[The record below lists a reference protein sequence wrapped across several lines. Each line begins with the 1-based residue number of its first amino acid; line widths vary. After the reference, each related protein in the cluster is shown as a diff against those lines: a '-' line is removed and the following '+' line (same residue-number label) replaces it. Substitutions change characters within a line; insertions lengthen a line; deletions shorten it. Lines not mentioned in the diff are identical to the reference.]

1 MKVDNLDELINAGA
15 EIPTGDLIPDAT
27 VDRIVAYSAPLTY
40 KQKLFVNEYCVDFN
54 VTAAYKRAFS
64 AMITED
70 KSEVNIKRCAF
81 VMWNNP
87 GVQEAILLRVNA
99 LSQASRIKK
108 EWILG
113 ELMTIYEE
121 LKFDGKPQIAN
132 KLKVLDA
139 ITKLQ
144 GYAIM
149 DQLMNANI
157 NGPLQINVQ
166 IIDNRDN
173 ITPTTDDI

>member
-1 MKVDNLDELINAGA
+1 MKEDDLNELINIAA
-15 EIPTGDLIPDAT
+15 DSPTEPLIPNET
-27 VDRIVAYSAPLTY
+27 IDRIDAYTAPLTY
-40 KQKLFVNEYCVDFN
+40 RQKLFVNEYAVDYN

-64 AMITED
+64 SALQD
-70 KSEVNIKRCAF
+70 KSETNIKRCAF
-81 VMWNNP
+81 IMWNKPN
-87 GVQEAILLRVNA
+87 VQEAILLRVYA

-121 LKFDGKPQIAN
+121 LKSDVRPNILN

-144 GYAIM
+144 GYALM

-166 IIDNRDN
+166 VIDSRDA
-173 ITPTTDDI
+173 ITPTTDAD